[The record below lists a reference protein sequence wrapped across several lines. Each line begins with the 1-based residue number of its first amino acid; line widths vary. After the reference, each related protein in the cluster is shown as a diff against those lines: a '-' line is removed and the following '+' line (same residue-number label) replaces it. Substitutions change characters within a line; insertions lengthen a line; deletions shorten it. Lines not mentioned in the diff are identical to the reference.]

1 MYVML
6 LGLPLVRLI
15 VPHSITESVL
25 FDFEENVANDGSCCE
40 WMMMMMMT
48 MMMMKDEDDDN
59 NYDDDDRL
67 NRRGTGN
74 KEKRKSNGL
83 VHSYS
88 FDSKL
93 KSG

>member
-1 MYVML
+1 M
-6 LGLPLVRLI
+6 
-15 VPHSITESVL
+15 
-25 FDFEENVANDGSCCE
+25 DDDDDDDDDD
-40 WMMMMMMT
+40 
-48 MMMMKDEDDDN
+48 DEDDDN